1 MTIGSQFLARLNE
14 AKEKP
19 TKKAYTFD
27 RGTEAMKRVL
37 RDIGGKNNFADKIAE
52 VLNMVG
58 VPGMYLNKPE
68 VRESVIEAAQDLR
81 TKPARVAAF
90 LSMHQAL
97 ASFHGVQPVVQEA
110 KEEDLEG
117 QGFQQLVEE
126 IMISL
131 GIPEEMVTSA
141 AKPAIRSGIRRT
153 VTMLKTDTAV
163 RTAVLYYAKMAKI
176 RLNDAIV
183 GIKKLGAP
191 KVVEAVTTGTV
202 GAAGKEGQEPVT
214 NVKDFTAVA
223 KTILKALGV
232 DLADTSVVRVVNE
245 NMLNRSIKTA
255 MRDGKVKRAAGTFLR
270 TLSQG
275 E

>member
-14 AKEKP
+14 AKEKQ

-97 ASFHGVQPVVQEA
+97 ATFHGVQPIVEA

-131 GIPEEMVTSA
+131 GIPEEMVTAS

-176 RLNDAIV
+176 RLHDAIV
-183 GIKKLGAP
+183 GMKKLGAP

-202 GAAGKEGQEPVT
+202 GAAGKEVQEPVT
-214 NVKDFTAVA
+214 NVKDFTAAA

-245 NMLNRSIKTA
+245 STLNRSIKTA
-255 MRDGKVKRAAGTFLR
+255 MRDGKVKRAASTFLR
-270 TLSQG
+270 IISQG